1 MRYFF
6 KSRRFKIAAT
16 ILSTLIILAIIA
28 RIAGGII
35 APHSSVLGSLT
46 APMQSAFT
54 SVRNFFSDWSD
65 RINGNMKLAEE
76 NSALRDKV
84 NELTESLI
92 DYEAAKKEN
101 EFLKEYLE
109 LKEENI
115 DYQFEAAMLIARD
128 ADDLFGGFTINKGS
142 LHGISLYDPV
152 IESGGLVGYVSQ
164 VGPSYC
170 KVTTVLSPDITVAAF
185 DRRTD
190 DAGLLSGT
198 LESGEM
204 GCSRLANLSRSCTVA
219 IGDYIVTSG
228 GGVFPEGML
237 IGTVEEIGT
246 DFNSS
251 VYAEIKPAVDFENLR
266 DVMVITYFTGQTN
279 LGGE

>member
-16 ILSTLIILAIIA
+16 ILSTLIILAILA

-35 APHSSVLGSLT
+35 APHSSILGSITSPIQT
-46 APMQSAFT
+46 ALT
-54 SVRNFFSDWSD
+54 SVRNYFTDINEL
-65 RINGNMKLAEE
+65 INGNRALAEQNAE
-76 NSALRDKV
+76 LKKQVD
-84 NELTESLI
+84 ELTEDLL

-101 EFLKEYLE
+101 EFLKQYLE
-109 LKEENI
+109 IKDNHT
-115 DYQFEAAMLIARD
+115 DYQFEMAMLIARD
-128 ADDLFGGFTINKGS
+128 SNDIFGGFTINKGS

-152 IESGGLVGYVSQ
+152 IESGGLIGYVSQ
-164 VGPSYC
+164 VGPAYC

-190 DAGLLSGT
+190 DAGLLKGT
-198 LESGEM
+198 VSSSEM
-204 GCSRLANLSRSCTVA
+204 GCTRLANLPRSCTVA

-237 IGTVEEIGT
+237 IGTVSEIGT
-246 DFNSS
+246 DYNSS
-251 VYAEIKPAVDFENLR
+251 IYAEVKPSVDFSKLR
-266 DVMVITYFTGQTN
+266 DVMVITYFSGQSN